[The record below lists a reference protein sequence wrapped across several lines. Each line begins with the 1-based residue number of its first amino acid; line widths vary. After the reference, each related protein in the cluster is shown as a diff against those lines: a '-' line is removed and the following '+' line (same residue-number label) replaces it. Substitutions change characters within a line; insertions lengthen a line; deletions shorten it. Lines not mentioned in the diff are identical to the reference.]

1 MKRHRPTIEPIQ
13 SDEFIA
19 SAALECMTDARLAQL
34 ALEQETSDA
43 VRQFAM
49 HLIEDCERTL
59 LEITR
64 VATRKNLPMPSS
76 LDEAH
81 ESVVQRMREK
91 VGRDFDSAYVQR
103 IALHHRHAINLFKRG
118 QTIKVPE
125 ISALASRAL
134 AMVEARIKMSRLP
147 SGNVDQLLDGAGM
160 GHVQSSADL
169 L

>member
-13 SDEFIA
+13 PDAFIA
-19 SAALECMTDARLAQL
+19 GAALECMTDARLAQL
-34 ALEQETSDA
+34 ALEQKTSDA
-43 VRQFAM
+43 VRQFAVR
-49 HLIEDCERTL
+49 LIEDCERTL

-81 ESVVQRMREK
+81 ESVLQSMREK
-91 VGRDFDSAYVQR
+91 AGPDFDSAYIQGIV
-103 IALHHRHAINLFKRG
+103 LHHRQAINLFKRG

-134 AMVEARIKMSRLP
+134 AMIEARIKISRLP
-147 SGNVDQLLDGAGM
+147 SGNVDQLLDGPGM
-160 GHVQSSADL
+160 AHARPAADL